1 MSESPSAI
9 LRTWF
14 EQVWNAGDE
23 ATIDRLYAPTAVAN
37 GLPDALVPG
46 PAGFKPFYRNFRA
59 AFPDIH
65 IEVLHA
71 MDDGDIAVA
80 HCRVTGTHT
89 GEGLGVPPT
98 HRSIDINGMTIARV
112 SGGQI
117 QEGWNY
123 YHFIQMYQQL
133 GLPVP
138 AAAEAGRR

>member
-23 ATIDRLYAPTAVAN
+23 ATIDRLYADTAVAN
-37 GLPDALVPG
+37 GLPDALTPG
-46 PAGFKPFYRNFRA
+46 PEGFKPFYRAFRA
-59 AFPDIH
+59 AFPDLH

-71 MDDGDIAVA
+71 MDDGEFGVV
-80 HCRVTGTHT
+80 HCRVAGTHT

-98 HRSIDINGMTIARV
+98 HRSIDFNGMTIARV
-112 SGGQI
+112 AGGRI

-123 YHFIQMYQQL
+123 YNFIQMYQQL
-133 GLPVP
+133 RLPIP
-138 AAAEAGRR
+138 AGANAER